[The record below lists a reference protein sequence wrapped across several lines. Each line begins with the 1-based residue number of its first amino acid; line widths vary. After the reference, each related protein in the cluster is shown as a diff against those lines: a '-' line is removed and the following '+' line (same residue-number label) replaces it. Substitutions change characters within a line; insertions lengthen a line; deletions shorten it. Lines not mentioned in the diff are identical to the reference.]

1 MKINVLIFPAG
12 EVNSVELHQALSTCV
27 NIKVFGASSVERHG
41 PYVFK
46 NYIGGLPR
54 ILEPDFFDAFNTL
67 LDNNKIDVVFPTHDS
82 IAEFFSQNQERIKT
96 KVIVAAPETSKVCR
110 DKFLTYEHFKN
121 DGFCPT
127 LYHSS
132 ADIQAY
138 PVFIK
143 PSQGQGSVGAAPCY
157 SASDMESV
165 DFSTY
170 VVSELLPGEE
180 LTVDCIT
187 DRHGELKLAAPR
199 SRQRVMAG
207 ISVASET
214 QALTEEIAHIAKT
227 INAKLKFL
235 GLWFFQIKKDVN
247 GKYKLLEV
255 ATRCAG
261 TMCLTRA
268 KGANLALLS
277 VYAVLGNDID
287 VIVNDQ
293 ALTVDRTLI
302 NRYKLDYKYDTVYY
316 DFDDT
321 ITLEGSVNLT
331 AIRYLYQCFNKKIKV
346 ILITK
351 HKHNIHET
359 LGTYGI
365 HESLFSEIIH
375 LKPHEHKIDHISPER
390 AIFIDNSFVERK
402 AVAQKFKI
410 PVFDVDAI
418 EVLLDW
424 RL

>member
-12 EVNSVELHQALSTCV
+12 EVNSVELHNALSTCV
-27 NIKVFGASSVERHG
+27 NVKVFGASSVERHG
-41 PYVFK
+41 SYVFK

-54 ILEPDFFDAFNTL
+54 ILEPEFFDAFNAL
-67 LDNNKIDVVFPTHDS
+67 LDDNKIDVVFPTHDS
-82 IAEFFSQNQERIKT
+82 IAEFFSLNQARIRS
-96 KVIVAAPETSKVCR
+96 KVIVAAADTSRVCR
-110 DKFLTYEHFKN
+110 DKFLTYEHFRE
-121 DGFCPT
+121 DSFCPAIYRS
-127 LYHSS
+127 L
-132 ADIQAY
+132 DEIPAY

-143 PSQGQGSVGAAPCY
+143 PSQGQGSVGAAPCF
-157 SASDMESV
+157 SASDMEGV

-214 QALTEEIAHIAKT
+214 QVLTEEIRQIAHT
-227 INAKLKFL
+227 INARLKFL
-235 GLWFFQIKKDVN
+235 GLWFFQIKKDVS

-277 VYAVLGNDID
+277 VYSVLGKDID
-287 VIVNDQ
+287 VVVNDQ
-293 ALTVDRTLI
+293 MLTVDRTLI
-302 NRYKLDYKYDTVYY
+302 NRYKLDYIYDTVYY

-321 ITLEGSVNLT
+321 VTLNGKVNLA
-331 AIRYLYQCFNKKIKV
+331 AIRYLYQCFNQNITV

-351 HKHNIHET
+351 HEKNIHET
-359 LGTYGI
+359 LDFYGI
-365 HESLFSEIIH
+365 HEKLFSEIIH
-375 LKPHEHKIDHISPER
+375 LKPYENKIDHIIPER
-390 AIFIDNSFVERK
+390 AIFIDNSFAERK
-402 AVAQKFKI
+402 AVAQKYKI

>member
-1 MKINVLIFPAG
+1 MKINVLVFPAG
-12 EVNSVELHQALSTCV
+12 EVNSVELHSALSACV
-27 NIKVFGASSVERHG
+27 NIKVFGASSVDRHG

-54 ILEPDFFDAFNTL
+54 ILEPTFFEVFNKL
-67 LDNNKIDVVFPTHDS
+67 LSDNKIDVVFPTHDS
-82 IAEFFSQNQERIKT
+82 IAEFFSQNQDRIKS
-96 KVIVAAPETSKVCR
+96 KVIVADPDTSKVCR
-110 DKFLTYEHFKN
+110 DKFLTYEHFR
-121 DGFCPT
+121 DESFCPA
-127 LYHSS
+127 LYKSL
-132 ADIQAY
+132 DEIPAY

-143 PSQGQGSVGAAPCY
+143 PSQGQGSVGAAPCF
-157 SASDMESV
+157 SSTEMETV

-187 DRHGELKLAAPR
+187 DRHGELKLASPR

-214 QALTEEIAHIAKT
+214 QELTEEIAQIAQK

-235 GLWFFQIKKDVN
+235 GLWFFQIKRDAS
-247 GKYKLLEV
+247 GKFKLLEV

-277 VYAVLGNDID
+277 VYSVLGKDID

-293 ALTVDRTLI
+293 KLTVDRTLI
-302 NRYKLDYKYDTVYY
+302 NRYKLDYIYDTVYY

-321 ITLEGSVNLT
+321 VTLDGQISLT
-331 AIRYLYQCFNKKIKV
+331 AVRYLYQCFNEGIKV
-346 ILITK
+346 VLITK
-351 HKHNIHET
+351 HENNIHET
-359 LGTYGI
+359 LGLYCL
-365 HESLFSEIIH
+365 HEKLFSEIIH
-375 LKPHEHKIDHISPER
+375 LKPYENKVDHISPGR
-390 AIFIDNSFVERK
+390 AIFIDNSFAERK
-402 AVAQKFKI
+402 AVAQKYKI